1 LEKFGREKIA
11 PTENDKTF
19 RRRVVQGYV
28 HDQGAAMMGG
38 VGGHA
43 GLFGT
48 ANDVAIIMQ
57 MMLQQGNY
65 GGVNLLEGETIGEFV
80 KRQSAQSRRAWGW
93 DKPALE
99 RDNGGNAGAL
109 APKSSFGHTGFTGT
123 AVWADPEN
131 NLVYVFLSNR
141 TFPYAGQ
148 NGLLKHNIRTEIHD
162 LIYMSFKEQEKNIF
176 LTEQN

>member
-1 LEKFGREKIA
+1 PLEKFDRERIA
-11 PTENDKTF
+11 PSENDQTF
-19 RRRVVQGYV
+19 RKRMIQGYV
-28 HDQGAAMMGG
+28 HDPGAAMLGG

-48 ANDVAIIMQ
+48 ANDVAIVMQ
-57 MMLQQGNY
+57 MMLQHGSY
-65 GGVNLLEGETIGEFV
+65 GGVNLLKEETVDKFI
-80 KRQSAQSRRAWGW
+80 KRQSDQSRRAWGW

-99 RDNGGNAGAL
+99 NDNGGNAGVL

-141 TFPYAGQ
+141 TFPRAGK
-148 NGLLKHNIRTEIHD
+148 NGLLKENIRTDIHD
-162 LIYMSFKEQEKNIF
+162 LI
-176 LTEQN
+176 